1 VVTTEQVAVGLG
13 AASALFSA
21 GAAFFAFRAERAAR
35 GAGAAATQRWD
46 DMVRPRPRFTFI
58 SPPAPGQPIEVE
70 VENLGGMLAAG
81 AVIAEYGDDLF
92 ACELTLPDKAP
103 PRRILLPPVLK
114 AWQKAQQPAFL
125 MVAARDVS
133 GRWWDCLN
141 GAKVI
146 NDPRRW
152 IDTHLKDLRLQ
163 GAVTFPE
170 LSGSPSAKR

>member
-1 VVTTEQVAVGLG
+1 VTTEQLAVGLG
-13 AASALFSA
+13 GASAVLA
-21 GAAFFAFRAERAAR
+21 ALAAFFAFRADAAAR
-35 GAGAAATQRWD
+35 SARAEAAHRWD
-46 DMVRPRPRFTFI
+46 DMVRPRPRFTFTA
-58 SPPAPGQPIEVE
+58 PPPPGRPIEVE

-92 ACELTLPDKAP
+92 ACELSLPDKAP
-103 PRRILLPPVLK
+103 PRRILLPPVMK
-114 AWQKAQQPAFL
+114 AWQKANQPAFL

-146 NDPRRW
+146 QDPRSW
-152 IDTHLKDLRLQ
+152 IDTNLKDLRLQ

-170 LSGSPSAKR
+170 LSGAASPRR

>member
-1 VVTTEQVAVGLG
+1 MAPELILT
-13 AASALFSA
+13 AASAVLA
-21 GAAFFAFRAERAAR
+21 GGALFFAFRAERTAHAVGLMADR
-35 GAGAAATQRWD
+35 RWD

-58 SPPAPGQPIEVE
+58 GPPAPGQAVEVE
-70 VENLGGMLAAG
+70 VENLGGTLAAG

-92 ACELTLPDKAP
+92 ACELSLPDKAP
-103 PRRILLPPVLK
+103 PRRMLLPPVMK
-114 AWQKAQQPAFL
+114 AWQKARQPAFL
-125 MVAARDVS
+125 MVAGRDLS

-146 NDPRRW
+146 KDPRRW
-152 IDTHLKDLRLQ
+152 VDTHLKDLRLQ